1 MEILTRE
8 GYKHIDDIQIGDEI
22 VGKNVSVNRL
32 LAKTILDKTWFE
44 EQGFP
49 QDWKWYLIN
58 GTYRFFHHQNIFVSR
73 GYYNLCHVFELEVGW
88 CILGAD
94 GNEIEITS
102 IEEAANEEMYYKL
115 DVSGDHSFIT
125 QNVNVHNASRYW
137 VGGGSSANWNA
148 TGNTNWSAT
157 SGGSNNASVPGAAD
171 DVLFDGAGVN
181 GNTNVTISATITILS
196 FTSSS
201 GYTAT
206 ITRNATLTVVNN
218 FTLHK
223 NTVWAGAS
231 GLIISGTSTITA
243 NGFSAGDTFWSN
255 DLQFSGNA
263 VKTLVSSTGDIK
275 IGGTFSTPAISGTNT
290 VNSTGVTFTV
300 SGLSVSSTVLAG
312 TAKIVLIGGTW
323 SGLCTIANNLDLQG
337 NITISGTV
345 QYITG
350 TLKYVSGTITT
361 TGSTLQ
367 LNASVGN
374 SVTLDCGSMTWAN
387 LSFNNINTGTT
398 VTLSS
403 NLNLSGNLLAASQT
417 VASIVING
425 LFNLSVGGN
434 FSPTLNSG
442 SFSGTATIVMT
453 GNGTLATNSATSGF
467 ISNNLTI
474 NASGTITLGTNFA
487 YRTGTL
493 THTAGTVTSTGNTLN
508 IGAATTIN
516 VNNTGFSLN
525 NVTTTANTTFGGTNG
540 FTIGGT
546 YTCSTAGVTHTFAS
560 TRTYA
565 ITTLLLSGTSASRNT
580 LKSSSAGSQAII
592 NLTNI
597 SSNYNLNV
605 TDIDGSGGAAGY
617 TFGTVSNS
625 LNWNGSTVLYWVSSG
640 SSWTSNTNWSP
651 ASGGPA
657 INIAN
662 FSPAST
668 DAVAFDINSGNATVN
683 GANRT
688 VASVTFTG
696 YTNTITLTTGLSSV
710 GNITLGSSMN
720 VAGTGFLGF
729 SGGGNATYTSN
740 GYTWPNEFRFTSI
753 TTARTYTLASDC
765 SFSGTVTTTG
775 NSNFTQTILTG
786 GFTLSCNGTLTV
798 AGLQQGFSSSG
809 TGVTFKMTGGILGGP
824 TLLSPIGFI
833 LSGTAGNIVIDSGV
847 NTVTMIGSIGFTSTG
862 GTFTYTSGVVD
873 ALAGG
878 LGLGNPVTLNLGSN
892 VKWGSITASTAFG
905 SGTITLTNDLWCNN
919 FSNTACVFTTG
930 VPRSIY
936 LNTYSGTVDG
946 GGGIPGAG
954 VALVFNGGSSNASS
968 GVIAH
973 TGSNSWRLI
982 DIDMPVVTFTQNNF
996 NLGGS
1001 ANTTSF
1007 KITSGIIVPPPR
1019 LAIINSITLFNT
1031 PGTIW
1036 NNIAVGSNVG
1046 FGTWNLT
1053 SDIWCKT
1060 LSFEATVGVTLN
1072 NFNFYVDGS
1081 FGNFN
1086 SGAVQGTTTINLVGS
1101 GYWVH
1106 GGSSTVFTNPLV
1118 INTGGIYRLGS
1129 SAFSIYPNLYK
1140 NGNLNYIKGTVIAR
1154 GTTLLVTAT
1163 SAGWVNMHRIAFDTV
1178 TITGGTTQTMN
1189 EFFGGRPGRFCVVR
1203 STNTTNVTIIFTDGF
1218 EKFARWVLPSNMTIT
1233 QRGQL
1238 KLLSSKGSRNA
1249 TNLGFIHFEGM
1260 QPYGIPHN
1268 NPIVY
1273 QPSNCFGIGDSP
1285 ADPNFF

>member
-662 FSPAST
+662 FAPASV
-668 DAVAFDINSGNATVN
+668 DAIAFDANSGNSSISGATRSCGSVN
-683 GANRT
+683 
-688 VASVTFTG
+688 FTG
-696 YTNTITLTTGLSSV
+696 YASTITLSAGFGLNV
-710 GNITLGSSMN
+710 NGNITLGPSTMT
-720 VAGTGFLGF
+720 VASTGFLAF
-729 SGGGNATYTSN
+729 NNVSATFNAGGYV
-740 GYTWPNEFRFTSI
+740 WPNEFRFISV
-753 TTARTYTLASDC
+753 TTAKTYTIASDC
-765 SFSGTVTTTG
+765 TFGGVITNTGSTANLAIGFAGGRTITCNSGIVISGAFFQGVTSFTTFIIAGGTLNGIFTQFTNVTLNSASTITVNTVGMYSTAAGGVNPPTFTYTAGIISGTRILSFG
-775 NSNFTQTILTG
+775 SCILNIGSNIKWSSMANG
-786 GFTLSCNGTLTV
+786 GG
-798 AGLQQGFSSSG
+798 GLQGTSVLAADLYCEGTYTIAMGFSSSSAYNIYTWSYAG
-809 TGVTFKMTGGILGGP
+809 TGAVGDPQGAGGSHPAKLIFNGTGTISYTGGNAWIIEINTTG
-824 TLLSPIGFI
+824 
-833 LSGTAGNIVIDSGV
+833 
-847 NTVTMIGSIGFTSTG
+847 TVTITSSVLTLNSVNVAGGFNWIQGEVIHSTEMSITRGG
-862 GTFTYTSGVVD
+862 GTFNFGEVSWW
-873 ALAGG
+873 
-878 LGLGNPVTLNLGSN
+878 NVTLGSN
-892 VKWGSITASTAFG
+892 ISWVTNLILLSDLVVRGRLSI
-905 SGTITLTNDLWCNN
+905 SGTITPAIQGPGIVYVNGSL
-919 FSNTACVFTTG
+919 FFGSGGGFTTT
-930 VPRSIY
+930 
-936 LNTYSGTVDG
+936 NTKVVMSGTGTLAHSTTANVTGQIDINTSGTITISGTIYKSG
-946 GGGIPGAG
+946 GLNYVKG
-954 VALVFNGGSSNASS
+954 
-968 GVIAH
+968 
-973 TGSNSWRLI
+973 RLI
-982 DIDMPVVTFTQNNF
+982 TKGASLVVQ
-996 NLGGS
+996 
-1001 ANTTSF
+1001 TTS
-1007 KITSGIIVPPPR
+1007 S
-1019 LAIINSITLFNT
+1019 
-1031 PGTIW
+1031 
-1036 NNIAVGSNVG
+1036 
-1046 FGTWNLT
+1046 
-1053 SDIWCKT
+1053 
-1060 LSFEATVGVTLN
+1060 
-1072 NFNFYVDGS
+1072 
-1081 FGNFN
+1081 
-1086 SGAVQGTTTINLVGS
+1086 
-1101 GYWVH
+1101 
-1106 GGSSTVFTNPLV
+1106 
-1118 INTGGIYRLGS
+1118 
-1129 SAFSIYPNLYK
+1129 
-1140 NGNLNYIKGTVIAR
+1140 
-1154 GTTLLVTAT
+1154 
-1163 SAGWVNMHRIAFDTV
+1163 GWVNMHRVPFDSVLIA
-1178 TITGGTTQTMN
+1178 GGTTQTMN
-1189 EFFGGRPGRFCVVR
+1189 EFFTGRPGKYCTVT
-1203 STNTTNVTIIFTDGF
+1203 SSGANVNIIFTDTF

-1238 KLLSSKGSRNA
+1238 KLLSSKGNRNS
-1249 TNLGFIHFEGM
+1249 TNVGFTYFEGM

-1273 QPSNCFGIGDSP
+1273 QPSNCFGISDSP